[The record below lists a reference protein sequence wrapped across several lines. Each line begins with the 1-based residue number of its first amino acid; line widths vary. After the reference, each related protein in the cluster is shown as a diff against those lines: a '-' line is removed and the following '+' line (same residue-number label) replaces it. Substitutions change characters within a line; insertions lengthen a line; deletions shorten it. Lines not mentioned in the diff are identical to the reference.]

1 MDYLSECEVRT
12 QSFSRGGS
20 LVDSPTENSPS
31 GLWRTLG
38 KRVGLTPSGVRIP
51 YSPPA
56 FARLTNPPRVLLY
69 YDSPMSEKEVL
80 AYINA
85 QSEPKRTTLL
95 EVRKSILEI
104 EPDLE
109 QVIAWKAPMFKL
121 RGKYIAGLCAF
132 KTHLTFSPQSAAVM
146 EANSEALKEYVTSKN
161 SFQFAMD
168 APLPKPLLA
177 KLIKDRIQELP

>member
-1 MDYLSECEVRT
+1 
-12 QSFSRGGS
+12 
-20 LVDSPTENSPS
+20 
-31 GLWRTLG
+31 
-38 KRVGLTPSGVRIP
+38 
-51 YSPPA
+51 
-56 FARLTNPPRVLLY
+56 
-69 YDSPMSEKEVL
+69 MSEKEVL

-132 KTHLTFSPQSAAVM
+132 KAHLTFSPQSAQVM

-161 SFQFAMD
+161 SFQFAVD
-168 APLPKPLLA
+168 KPIPKPILS
-177 KLIKDRIQELP
+177 KLIKDRIKELA